1 MGFHEVQFPTDIS
14 YGSKFGPGFKTEI
27 VVLPSGAEER
37 VGRWATAR
45 RRGDVSYG
53 TKTPAQLSTLRDFYL
68 ARSGALYGFR
78 YKDWGDFA
86 STADGR
92 TTSGGWGVSA
102 VNHQDQVIGTG
113 DGTTTTFQLIK
124 TYTSGSFSVVRTITK
139 PVSGTVVVALGA
151 VNQTSGWSVDTTTGI
166 VTFSSAPTL
175 GTQVKAGFEFDV
187 PCRFEKDVDDLFDI
201 TIDSYGTMSVPP
213 VGIIELV
220 NETAQPDV
228 YFYGGAYNFGDVTD
242 NVSISVN
249 TGRAIQINPTVTGV
263 KMFLPDAKT
272 LQPGGPFFFVK
283 NGGTQAL
290 SIRNSADTEILSLP
304 STTSCEI
311 ILGIDGTGAKV
322 WWTK

>member
-92 TTSGGWGVSA
+92 TTSGGWGAAAVS
-102 VNHQDQVIGTG
+102 HQDQVIGTG

-151 VNQTSGWSVDTTTGI
+151 VQQSSGWSVDTTTGI
-166 VTFSSAPTL
+166 VTFTTAPTL

-220 NETAQPDV
+220 NEAAQPDV
-228 YFYGGAYNFGDVTD
+228 GFPGGGTQFG
-242 NVSISVN
+242 NVSADFTITKLHGV
-249 TGRAIQINPTVTGV
+249 AIGCSPTVSGV
-263 KMFLPDAKT
+263 KCILPEAKT
-272 LQPGGPFFFVK
+272 LSDGGPHFFIK
-283 NGGTQAL
+283 NQGSFDL
-290 SIRNSADTEILSLP
+290 SVRNSADE
-304 STTSCEI
+304 EI
-311 ILGIDGTGAKV
+311 ISIPTDDAAELWLYIDASLSRVWVAK
-322 WWTK
+322 